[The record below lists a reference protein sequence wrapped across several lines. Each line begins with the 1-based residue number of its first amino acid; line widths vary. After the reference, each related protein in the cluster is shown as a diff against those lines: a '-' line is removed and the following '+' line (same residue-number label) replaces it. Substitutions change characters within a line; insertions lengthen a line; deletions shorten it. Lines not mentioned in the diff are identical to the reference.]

1 MPPTLKRTTPSVQAS
16 YGNMITRAVIGI
28 THALVDSMV
37 AAPDLTSSITHT
49 LRRTYGWV
57 ELGCPKEALS
67 ELEGLPDVLHASRD
81 VLKLKC
87 KILATDGNW
96 AQLRE
101 LSSTSAK
108 YYPTEP
114 TFAEN
119 WAWAEHK
126 TGRSEQAYSL
136 LLEASEKFE
145 RTWRTNYFLACF
157 AHSIKRA
164 DEAAEWLGHAFLLHS
179 APAQLK
185 ELALE
190 EFRS

>member
-1 MPPTLKRTTPSVQAS
+1 
-16 YGNMITRAVIGI
+16 
-28 THALVDSMV
+28 MV

-49 LRRTYGWV
+49 LRRTYGWL

-67 ELEGLPDVLHASRD
+67 ELEELPDVLHASRD

-87 KILATDGNW
+87 KILAVAGEW
-96 AQLRE
+96 QKLRDV
-101 LSSTSAK
+101 SSTSAK
-108 YYPTEP
+108 YFPNEAA
-114 TFAEN
+114 FAEN

-126 TGRSEQAYSL
+126 TGRSQEAYGIL
-136 LLEASEKFE
+136 LDASEKFE

-157 AHSIKRA
+157 AHSMKRA

>member
-1 MPPTLKRTTPSVQAS
+1 MTGDS
-16 YGNMITRAVIGI
+16 IGI
-28 THALVDSMV
+28 SHALMDCMV
-37 AAPDLTSSITHT
+37 VAPDLTSSITHT
-49 LRRTYGWV
+49 LRRTYGWL
-57 ELGCPKEALS
+57 ELGCAKEALN
-67 ELEGLPDVLHASRD
+67 ELEELPDVLHSSRD

-87 KILATDGNW
+87 KILATEGNW
-96 AQLRE
+96 EQLRD
-101 LSSTSAK
+101 LSSTSSK
-108 YYPTEP
+108 YYPAEP
-114 TFAEN
+114 TFAEH

>member
-1 MPPTLKRTTPSVQAS
+1 MLK
-16 YGNMITRAVIGI
+16 
-28 THALVDSMV
+28 
-37 AAPDLTSSITHT
+37 APDLTILITHI
-49 LRRTYGWV
+49 LRRTYGWL
-57 ELGCPKEALS
+57 ELGCPDEALKQLD
-67 ELEGLPDVLHASRD
+67 ELPDVLHSSRD

-87 KILATDGNW
+87 KILAVAESWNDLKSVS
-96 AQLRE
+96 AA
-101 LSSTSAK
+101 SAK

-114 TFAEN
+114 TFHEH

-136 LLEASEKFE
+136 LLDASEKFE